1 MNKIDF
7 TQPGGFPLDQEVL
20 DLLQDNSELAG
31 SAALLG
37 GDFCILSGCVIIGES
52 AGNGRVV
59 VAGEPLPFVG
69 GVISAK
75 VIIVEATNILSFE
88 DGSDKGVEKIR
99 YATFGDDGVTNYLWV
114 NFKRNTPSNGL
125 LARVELL
132 EMVLKPLMP
141 YTVDAVVVH
150 GSRLEWNRPAIE
162 IPVGWAADDSE
173 EVKGRMPVGYKAGD
187 VDFGAVGNTGGAKT
201 HTLTEGELP
210 VVELNLSLRRSN
222 NNYGLGTD
230 NGPIIDTANPS
241 LNQKVTFGGGQS
253 HSILNP
259 FRVVRYIIFVGV

>member
-20 DLLQDNSELAG
+20 ALLQDNSELAATAG
-31 SAALLG
+31 LLG
-37 GDFCILSGCVIIGES
+37 GNFCILNGCEVIGEN
-52 AGNGRVV
+52 AANGRVV
-59 VAGEPLPFVG
+59 VNGEILPFLG

-75 VIIVEATNILSFE
+75 VIIHEDITELTFE
-88 DGSDKGVEKIR
+88 DDTDKGVQKVR

-114 NFKRNTPSNGL
+114 NFKRNIPSNGL

-162 IPVGWAADDSE
+162 IPVGWEADDSE
-173 EVKGRMPVGYKAGD
+173 EVQGRMPVGYKAAD
-187 VDFGAVGNTGGAKT
+187 EDFGTIGDTGGNKG
-201 HTLTEGELP
+201 HVVTEDNIQAFTISKPGSSGTGGIGNP
-210 VVELNLSLRRSN
+210 VAGNSSDDGTVEYTVGVADPTEIKHLS
-222 NNYGLGTD
+222 
-230 NGPIIDTANPS
+230 
-241 LNQKVTFGGGQS
+241 
-253 HSILNP
+253 P
-259 FRVVRYIIFVGV
+259 FRVVQYIIFVGV